1 MSENL
6 TASAV
11 ETNTIEC
18 GNYCTNKNEVQMNEN
33 IYNELISMSCNQTV
47 RAEDKLGYLSI
58 SEMVFAK
65 NRNCFNF
72 SAYFGYSYFYY
83 LMLQSQGMGYYCET
97 AASEY

>member
-47 RAEDKLGYLSI
+47 RAEDKLGYLCI
-58 SEMVFAK
+58 SEMVFYMK
-65 NRNCFNF
+65 TFHKKLDF
-72 SAYFGYSYFYY
+72 F
-83 LMLQSQGMGYYCET
+83 
-97 AASEY
+97 